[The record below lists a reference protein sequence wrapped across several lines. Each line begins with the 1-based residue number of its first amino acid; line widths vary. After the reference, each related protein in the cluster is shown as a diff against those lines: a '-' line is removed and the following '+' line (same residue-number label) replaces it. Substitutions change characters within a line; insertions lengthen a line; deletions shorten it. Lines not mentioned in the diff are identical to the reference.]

1 MNNYSKTKSS
11 IIFIIFGLI
20 FVIGT
25 VLAFV
30 PMRFGS
36 KDYESFLGAMALS
49 SDCTDTISAIYQYTE
64 DENTDVNRAID
75 LMGKSLER
83 KFGKNSVNV
92 YKLGDDRIRVDVSKP
107 VTSSGESE
115 IEEYL
120 SGFASGK
127 LKITNNSSGNA
138 NIEENPHLL
147 EIDGWKDIKSVS
159 TKTYKGSYGIEVDFN
174 KTGKDTFGMMI
185 GGNAYIYINNKAF
198 PSDNYNKVELTSEA
212 TTFTIWFTS
221 NEYIEYYRNTFE
233 SGMIPLH
240 LDSETI
246 EFVYTEANPTSLAYI
261 SITISAIVLAL
272 YIFAIIKFR
281 VPAIMYVVLSNIA
294 TYLLLFLL
302 QAMPWVELGIVSIIS
317 IGLMKIIE
325 FILFATTQKRVKE
338 EYMLGKSI
346 ETSFDDA
353 YKRTF
358 NIVLDVLIICLVGGL
373 SFAIVGG
380 FELASIGTIVALS
393 SISSGAVLLLGVKLL
408 TNCLFAFNSVKT
420 SCYALPERTEGETN
434 E

>member
-1 MNNYSKTKSS
+1 MKIEEIDKNFKTADLGGTPVN
-11 IIFIIFGLI
+11 FYNACTAP
-20 FVIGT
+20 FVIEGFAWRKDGET
-25 VLAFV
+25 TFYRLPRNFTKDDVNEGALYLANNTSGG
-30 PMRFGS
+30 MIRFRTNSPYIAIRAKLVYSADMNHMPRAGS
-36 KDYESFLGAMALS
+36 AGFD
-49 SDCTDTISAIYQYTE
+49 IYQ
-64 DENTDVNRAID
+64 
-75 LMGKSLER
+75 G
-83 KFGKNSVNV
+83 
-92 YKLGDDRIRVDVSKP
+92 
-107 VTSSGESE
+107 
-115 IEEYL
+115 
-120 SGFASGK
+120 
-127 LKITNNSSGNA
+127 
-138 NIEENPHLL
+138 
-147 EIDGWKDIKSVS
+147 
-159 TKTYKGSYGIEVDFN
+159 
-174 KTGKDTFGMMI
+174 
-185 GGNAYIYINNKAF
+185 
-198 PSDNYNKVELTSEA
+198 
-212 TTFTIWFTS
+212 
-221 NEYIEYYRNTFE
+221 
-233 SGMIPLH
+233 
-240 LDSETI
+240 
-246 EFVYTEANPTSLAYI
+246 
-261 SITISAIVLAL
+261 
-272 YIFAIIKFR
+272 
-281 VPAIMYVVLSNIA
+281 LSNIA

-380 FELASIGTIVALS
+380 FELTSIGTIVALL